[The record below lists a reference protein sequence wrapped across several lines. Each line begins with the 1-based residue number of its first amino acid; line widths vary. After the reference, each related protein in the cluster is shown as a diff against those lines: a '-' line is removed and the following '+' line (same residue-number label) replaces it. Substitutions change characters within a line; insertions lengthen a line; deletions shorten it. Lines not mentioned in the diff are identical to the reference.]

1 MPRINLIPWREAERK
16 QRRQEFAVGA
26 VGALVLAGAIA
37 FAVNLQMSGAIE
49 GQNKRNQ
56 YLKDET
62 AKLDKQI
69 AEILALDQE
78 KQRLVARM
86 QVIEQLESSRAE
98 VVHLFDQIVKTLP
111 DGVYLTSITQNN
123 RKIQLKGVAQ
133 SSSRVSNYMRNI
145 DSSDWLADPAL
156 DILETLEET
165 ADVEQQAG
173 KFRTR
178 RLERLTNALTRGDCG
193 FGEGHGG
200 RPARRS
206 RDTDRSQFNVVRGIN
221 CAVVKSARKRSPAS
235 N

>member
-16 QRRQEFAVGA
+16 QRRQEFGVGA

-37 FAVNLQMSGAIE
+37 FAVNLQMSAAIA
-49 GQNKRNQ
+49 GQNERNQ

-86 QVIEQLESSRAE
+86 QVIEQLERSRAE

-111 DGVYLTSITQNN
+111 DGVYLTSIKQNE
-123 RKIQLKGVAQ
+123 RKVELRGVAQ

-145 DSSDWLADPAL
+145 DASDWMTEPAL
-156 DILETLEET
+156 AILETKGSGDGGSDFTLSATQENPNLKAA
-165 ADVEQQAG
+165 ADEA
-173 KFRTR
+173 
-178 RLERLTNALTRGDCG
+178 A
-193 FGEGHGG
+193 GG
-200 RPARRS
+200 RAKGS
-206 RDTDRSQFNVVRGIN
+206 R
-221 CAVVKSARKRSPAS
+221 
-235 N
+235 